1 MKVRTKNYE
10 HRKNNSKLLRIGI
23 PTLLSFLAVFFI
35 SCQGDPGP
43 PGPPGFDGL
52 DGLDGAD
59 GLIGSIFEVEANF
72 NIDNGYEFLEGIPA
86 SIEVFDTD
94 VVLAYVLTGV
104 DNNVDIWEPLP
115 QTLFFGNDILLTGFD
130 YTFTDVRFFLDG
142 TVDFASLDPLY
153 TDNVIF
159 RVAVI
164 PADFAQNIDV
174 SSLDAVMSALKVKK
188 VERIK

>member
-1 MKVRTKNYE
+1 MNLIKKNYK
-10 HRKNNSKLLRIGI
+10 RQKDNTNLLRKSMLI
-23 PTLLSFLAVFFI
+23 LLSFLAVFFI

-43 PGPPGFDGL
+43 MGPPGFDGL

-72 NIDNGYEFLEGIPA
+72 NTTNNFEFFADMPA
-86 SIEVFDTD
+86 AIEVFDTD

-115 QTLFFGNDILLTGFD
+115 QTIFFGNDILLTGFD
-130 YTFTDVRFFLDG
+130 YTLADIRFFLDG
-142 TVDFASLDPLY
+142 TVNFTGLDPLY
-153 TDNVIF
+153 TDNVVF

-164 PADFAQNIDV
+164 PADFAENIDV
-174 SSLDAVMSALKVKK
+174 SNLSAVMNALQLKNLKD
-188 VERIK
+188 